1 MIADNNTNADAF
13 NNKMENPPL
22 INSKKE
28 RNTPNETLTQMKVFL
43 DLLLK
48 EIDKDLQSDN
58 KKNHKI

>member
-28 RNTPNETLTQMKVFL
+28 RNTPKETLTQMKVFL